1 MPTAAGTGLGGMLR
15 RYWLDRF
22 ARVLLLAAL
31 LLGAVEYLQAR
42 SAADLV
48 SVLIWSTAA
57 AAVSASL
64 ATFWSYR
71 RSCARLA
78 RAGDDPRAG

>member
-1 MPTAAGTGLGGMLR
+1 MGAGLSGMLL

-22 ARVLLLAAL
+22 ARVLLLAAF

-48 SVLIWSTAA
+48 NVLFWSTGA

-64 ATFWSYR
+64 ATF
-71 RSCARLA
+71 
-78 RAGDDPRAG
+78 